1 MQTCMILS
9 QCIQNLFHHNS
20 LIYTSNFIEDG
31 ETNDDDDDILA
42 IGVMKY
48 TMSPV

>member
-1 MQTCMILS
+1 MQTYMILS

-31 ETNDDDDDILA
+31 ETNDDDILG

-48 TMSPV
+48 TMSPI

>member
-1 MQTCMILS
+1 MQTYMILS

-31 ETNDDDDDILA
+31 EKNDDDDILA

-48 TMSPV
+48 TMSPI